1 MWPDRVNVS
10 TLCIVHLQVVHC
22 RAISP
27 LSPLL
32 LLIVVVVEVPL
43 LWPTALQR
51 MLLEMESSAMLL
63 LLKREGV
70 LSHEAVGCSCL
81 RCVGVLLLGV
91 LRLGEARLWDNWVA
105 RVP

>member
-1 MWPDRVNVS
+1 MNVS
-10 TLCIVHLQVVHC
+10 TLCIEHLQVVHC

-51 MLLEMESSAMLL
+51 MLLEVESSAMLL
-63 LLKREGV
+63 LLMRERV
-70 LSHEAVGCSCL
+70 LSHEAVGSSCF
-81 RCVGVLLLGV
+81 RCV
-91 LRLGEARLWDNWVA
+91 
-105 RVP
+105 